1 MEKMDEIVNI
11 AVTDKSAIGKKHMPL
26 KNRNIT
32 LVPDRD
38 SHPAQPNSTNY
49 FVPFL
54 SLYSIQYQILEIF

>member
-26 KNRNIT
+26 RNGNNT

-38 SHPAQPNSTNY
+38 SHPAQLN
-49 FVPFL
+49 
-54 SLYSIQYQILEIF
+54 

>member
-26 KNRNIT
+26 KNRNNT

-38 SHPAQPNSTNY
+38 SHPAQLN
-49 FVPFL
+49 
-54 SLYSIQYQILEIF
+54 

>member
-26 KNRNIT
+26 KNRNNT

-38 SHPAQPNSTNY
+38 SHP
-49 FVPFL
+49 V
-54 SLYSIQYQILEIF
+54 